1 MDRAHDVV
9 VVGGGIAGASL
20 ATALAGAGLDVVAL
34 EATERFVD
42 RVRGES
48 MMPWGVA
55 EADRLGVGSVL
66 RGAGA
71 HIAPTWRRFG
81 EGDTEARD
89 IPVGILVPGVDGNLN
104 LHHPDAC
111 QALLDAAT
119 AAGADVRRGVRE
131 VSVAQHADAA
141 VVGFCREGRSEHV
154 AGRLVVGA
162 DGRSSTVRRAIGVEL
177 DQVDATAAVA
187 GLLLD
192 GLAGP
197 DDHDLVAEHDRG
209 MSLVFHQGAG
219 RARVYHVV
227 PVEDRT
233 RYAGTAGTVNFIDD
247 LRDGPTHLADL
258 VEAAVPAGPCATF
271 PNTQTRTAT
280 PARGAVVLIGDAA
293 GQTDPSIGC
302 GLSVAMRD
310 ARTVRDLI
318 IAGASAAEDFAPY
331 AAQRLDLVR
340 RLEVI
345 ADIIV
350 SSSVLAG
357 PDRSD
362 RRARFGEAMA
372 AMHPDVFPLVV
383 AMFAG
388 PESAPED
395 LIARGVPP
403 VLRAA

>member
-1 MDRAHDVV
+1 MDRASDVV

-20 ATALAGAGLDVVAL
+20 AAALAGAGLDVVVL

-55 EADRLGVGSVL
+55 EADALGVGAVL

-81 EGDTEARD
+81 EGDREARD
-89 IPVGILVPGVDGNLN
+89 IPVGMLVPGVEGNLN
-104 LHHPDAC
+104 LHHPSAC
-111 QALLDAAT
+111 QALLDAAA
-119 AAGADVRRGVRE
+119 AAGAEVRRGVGE
-131 VSVAQHADAA
+131 VSVAQQGDGA
-141 VVGFCREGRSEHV
+141 VVSFRRSGRRERV

-177 DQVDATAAVA
+177 EQVDATAAVV

-192 GLAGP
+192 GLSGP
-197 DDHDLVAEHDRG
+197 DDHDVVAEHDRG

-219 RARVYHVV
+219 RARAYHVV
-227 PVEDRT
+227 TVDERA
-233 RYAGTAGTVNFIDD
+233 RYAGQAGAAHFIDD
-247 LRDGPTHLADL
+247 LRDGPAHLADL
-258 VEAAVPAGPCATF
+258 VEAAVPAGPCAAF
-271 PNTQTRTAT
+271 PNIQTRTAD
-280 PARGAVVLIGDAA
+280 PARGSVVLIGDAA

-310 ARTVRDLI
+310 ARTVRDLVL
-318 IAGASAAEDFAPY
+318 AGATTAEDFSPY

-345 ADIIV
+345 ADVIV
-350 SSSVLAG
+350 STSVVAG
-357 PDRSD
+357 ADRTA
-362 RRARFGEAMA
+362 RRARFAEAMA
-372 AMHPDVFPLVV
+372 AMHPEVFPLVV

-388 PESAPED
+388 PETAPED
-395 LIARGVPP
+395 LIAEGVPP

>member
-1 MDRAHDVV
+1 MDRASDVV

-20 ATALAGAGLDVVAL
+20 AAALAGAGLDVVVL

-55 EADRLGVGSVL
+55 EADALGVGAVL

-81 EGDTEARD
+81 EGDREARD
-89 IPVGILVPGVDGNLN
+89 IPVGMLVPGVEGNLN
-104 LHHPDAC
+104 LHHPSAC
-111 QALLDAAT
+111 QALLDAAA
-119 AAGADVRRGVRE
+119 AAGVEVRRGVGE
-131 VSVAQHADAA
+131 VSVAQQGDGA
-141 VVGFCREGRSEHV
+141 VVSFRRSGRRERV

-177 DQVDATAAVA
+177 EQVDATAAVV

-192 GLAGP
+192 GLSGP
-197 DDHDLVAEHDRG
+197 DDHDVVAEHDRG

-219 RARVYHVV
+219 RARAYHVV
-227 PVEDRT
+227 PVDERA
-233 RYAGTAGTVNFIDD
+233 RYAGQAGAAHFIDD
-247 LRDGPTHLADL
+247 LRDGPAHLADL
-258 VEAAVPAGPCATF
+258 VEAAVPAGPCAAF
-271 PNTQTRTAT
+271 PNIQTRTAD
-280 PARGAVVLIGDAA
+280 PARGSVVLIGDAA

-310 ARTVRDLI
+310 ARTVRDLVL
-318 IAGASAAEDFAPY
+318 AGATTAEDFSPY

-345 ADIIV
+345 ADVIV
-350 SSSVLAG
+350 STSVVAG
-357 PDRSD
+357 ADRGA
-362 RRARFGEAMA
+362 RRARFAEAMA
-372 AMHPDVFPLVV
+372 AMHPEVFPLVV

-388 PESAPED
+388 PETAPED
-395 LIARGVPP
+395 LIAEGVPP